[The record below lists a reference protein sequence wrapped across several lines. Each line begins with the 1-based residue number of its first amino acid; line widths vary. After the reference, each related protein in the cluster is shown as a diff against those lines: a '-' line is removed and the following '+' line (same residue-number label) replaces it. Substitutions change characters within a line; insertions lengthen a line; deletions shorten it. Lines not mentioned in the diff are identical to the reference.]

1 MAIVAETFAAPDDGS
16 IFEAAALHA
25 EQAWHPQHPGRQ
37 AELSGTRAALGER
50 RAAAAPQQLKR
61 LLDTVV
67 EQILVESRARIQPYF
82 VAPTVRPR
90 PGSRRRV
97 DTRTNLGVASPS
109 IWVTT
114 RTWGRVS

>member
-1 MAIVAETFAAPDDGS
+1 VLEAECATTPALATGEVLVGVRRRVERAVADAAP
-16 IFEAAALHA
+16 E
-25 EQAWHPQHPGRQ
+25 
-37 AELSGTRAALGER
+37 
-50 RAAAAPQQLKR
+50 QLKR

-67 EQILVESRARIQPYF
+67 EQILVESQACIQLYF
-82 VAPTVRPR
+82 VAPTVRTR